1 MTTQEFEQ
9 LRKRVDSLKS
19 ECDKRRFQ
27 YEAARSSLV
36 ELGVDPEHVDEVIK
50 GLEDKIESEATILN
64 DYVKD
69 LLANITAM
77 EKELSQ

>member
-9 LRKRVDSLKS
+9 LRKRVDTLRA
-19 ECDKRRFQ
+19 EYDKRQFQ
-27 YEAARSSLV
+27 YEAAKSNLI
-36 ELGVDPEHVDEVIK
+36 ELGVNPDNVNEVIK
-50 GLEDKIESEATILN
+50 GLEDKIEAETTLLN
-64 DYVKD
+64 DYVKE